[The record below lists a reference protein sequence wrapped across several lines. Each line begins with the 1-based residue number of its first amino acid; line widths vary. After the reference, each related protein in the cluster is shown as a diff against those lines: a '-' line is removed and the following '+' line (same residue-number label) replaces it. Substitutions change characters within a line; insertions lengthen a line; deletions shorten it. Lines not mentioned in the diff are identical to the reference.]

1 MSRLGDGDRD
11 ERGRFLPGN
20 GGGPGNPHGGQVA
33 RLRAALLDQVSADDL
48 RDIVRA
54 MVVRAKGGDMAA
66 AKELLNRVLGRP
78 AAAPTPPDENEERQ
92 VRIVFTKVDTP
103 PMESD

>member
-1 MSRLGDGDRD
+1 MSRLGDGERD

-33 RLRAALLDQVSADDL
+33 RLRAALLDQVSEDDL

-78 AAAPTPPDENEERQ
+78 AVAPMPPDEDEERQ